1 MHVYEK
7 STVWLASVGLAQ
19 VRPNKLQSS
28 HYVYP
33 ATVAVG
39 KVDEHQP
46 NKDRYVKLRWR
57 FAMHNM
63 RCQHF
68 WELWSIMRNGGLQG
82 LVQFDEIS
90 TIENVSL

>member
-1 MHVYEK
+1 MSALYYIPNRQKEYMWQIMHVYEK

-33 ATVAVG
+33 AAVAVG

-46 NKDRYVKLRWR
+46 NRGR
-57 FAMHNM
+57 
-63 RCQHF
+63 
-68 WELWSIMRNGGLQG
+68 
-82 LVQFDEIS
+82 
-90 TIENVSL
+90 